1 MQINLNT
8 YLLKR
13 CIGKRYER
21 LRYEDKN
28 SIIRLFPFII
38 ATVIINL
45 NLNSGGKVMNF
56 KKVGEQIAALRKA
69 KGLTQS
75 ELGERIGVS
84 FQAVSK
90 WERGET
96 LPDITLLPDLAKI
109 LETTVDFILIGSEK
123 VVEYKGKFT
132 VTDMKKGL
140 DCIKNAGEYLGKEN
154 IIYRAAI
161 KGINTDLNT
170 DIEEAFS
177 NDYIFEAFLAEAI
190 IQNLIYGL
198 YVDISDV
205 KNNFKHEH
213 FKNIVVDYCNRRGI
227 K

>member
-1 MQINLNT
+1 
-8 YLLKR
+8 
-13 CIGKRYER
+13 
-21 LRYEDKN
+21 
-28 SIIRLFPFII
+28 
-38 ATVIINL
+38 
-45 NLNSGGKVMNF
+45 MNIE
-56 KKVGEQIAALRKA
+56 KVGEQIAVLRKS

-109 LETTVDFILIGSEK
+109 LETTIDFILLGSEK
-123 VVEYKGKFT
+123 VIEYKGKFT
-132 VTDMKKGL
+132 VTDVKKGL
-140 DCIKNAGEYLGKEN
+140 NCLKNVGEYLGTEN

-161 KGINTDLNT
+161 KGINTELNT
-170 DIEEAFS
+170 NIEEAFS
-177 NDYIFEAFLAEAI
+177 NDYVFEAFLAEAI
-190 IQNLIYGL
+190 IQNLISGL
-198 YVDISDV
+198 YVDVSDV

-213 FKNIVVDYCNRRGI
+213 FKNIVVDYCNRHGI

>member
-1 MQINLNT
+1 
-8 YLLKR
+8 
-13 CIGKRYER
+13 
-21 LRYEDKN
+21 
-28 SIIRLFPFII
+28 
-38 ATVIINL
+38 
-45 NLNSGGKVMNF
+45 MNI
-56 KKVGEQIAALRKA
+56 KKVGEQIAALRKS
-69 KGLTQS
+69 KGITQN

-109 LETTVDFILIGSEK
+109 LETTTDYILLGSEK

-132 VTDMKKGL
+132 VTDIKKGL
-140 DCIKNAGEYLGKEN
+140 NCLKNVGEYLGAEN

-161 KGINTDLNT
+161 KGINNELNT
-170 DIEEAFS
+170 NIEEAFS

-190 IQNLIYGL
+190 IQNLMSGL

-213 FKNIVVDYCNRRGI
+213 FKNIVVDYCDRYGI

>member
-1 MQINLNT
+1 M
-8 YLLKR
+8 
-13 CIGKRYER
+13 
-21 LRYEDKN
+21 D
-28 SIIRLFPFII
+28 
-38 ATVIINL
+38 V
-45 NLNSGGKVMNF
+45 
-56 KKVGEQIAALRKA
+56 KKVGAQIANLRKA
-69 KGLTQS
+69 KGITQS

-96 LPDITLLPDLAKI
+96 LPDTSLLPDLARI
-109 LETTVDFILIGSEK
+109 LETTVDFILLGCEK
-123 VVEYKGKFT
+123 VIEYKGKCT
-132 VTDMKKGL
+132 VADMKKGL
-140 DCIKNAGEYLGKEN
+140 HCLKNAGEYLGAEN

-170 DIEEAFS
+170 DIEEAFR
-177 NDYIFEAFLAEAI
+177 NDYVFEAFLAEAI
-190 IQNLIYGL
+190 IQNLIAGF

-213 FKNIVVDYCNRRGI
+213 FKNIVVDYCDKYGI

>member
-1 MQINLNT
+1 
-8 YLLKR
+8 
-13 CIGKRYER
+13 
-21 LRYEDKN
+21 
-28 SIIRLFPFII
+28 
-38 ATVIINL
+38 
-45 NLNSGGKVMNF
+45 MNI
-56 KKVGEQIAALRKA
+56 KKVGEQIAVLRKA

-96 LPDITLLPDLAKI
+96 LPDVTLLPDLAKI
-109 LETTVDFILIGSEK
+109 LETTVDFILLGSEK
-123 VVEYKGKFT
+123 VIEYKGKFT

-140 DCIKNAGEYLGKEN
+140 NCLKNAGEYLGAEN

-161 KGINTDLNT
+161 KGINKDLNT
-170 DIEEAFS
+170 DIEEAFT

-190 IQNLIYGL
+190 IQNLMSGL
-198 YVDISDV
+198 YVDISDI

-213 FKNIVVDYCNRRGI
+213 FKNIVIDYCNRYGI

>member
-1 MQINLNT
+1 
-8 YLLKR
+8 
-13 CIGKRYER
+13 
-21 LRYEDKN
+21 
-28 SIIRLFPFII
+28 
-38 ATVIINL
+38 
-45 NLNSGGKVMNF
+45 MNIE
-56 KKVGEQIAALRKA
+56 KVGEQIAVLRKS

-96 LPDITLLPDLAKI
+96 LPDVTLLPDLAKI
-109 LETTVDFILIGSEK
+109 LETTVDFILLGNEK
-123 VVEYKGKFT
+123 VIEYKGKFT
-132 VTDMKKGL
+132 VADMKKGL
-140 DCIKNAGEYLGKEN
+140 NCLKSAGEHLGTEN

-161 KGINTDLNT
+161 NGINKDLNT
-170 DIEEAFS
+170 DIEEAFT
-177 NDYIFEAFLAEAI
+177 NDYVFEAFLAEAI
-190 IQNLIYGL
+190 IQNLISGL

-213 FKNIVVDYCNRRGI
+213 FKNIVVNYCERYGI

>member
-1 MQINLNT
+1 
-8 YLLKR
+8 
-13 CIGKRYER
+13 
-21 LRYEDKN
+21 
-28 SIIRLFPFII
+28 
-38 ATVIINL
+38 
-45 NLNSGGKVMNF
+45 MNI
-56 KKVGEQIAALRKA
+56 KKVGEQIAVLRKV

-96 LPDITLLPDLAKI
+96 LPDVTLLPDLAKI
-109 LETTVDFILIGSEK
+109 LETTVDFILLGSEK
-123 VVEYKGKFT
+123 VIEYKGKFT

-140 DCIKNAGEYLGKEN
+140 NCLKNAGEYLGAEN
-154 IIYRAAI
+154 IIYCAAI

-170 DIEEAFS
+170 DIEEAFT
-177 NDYIFEAFLAEAI
+177 NDYVFEAFLAEAI
-190 IQNLIYGL
+190 IQNLISRL

-213 FKNIVVDYCNRRGI
+213 FKNIVVDYCNRYGI